1 MSQLYISRGRE
12 GGWSDHPHWLHP
24 RFEKMYIICSEVE
37 REKLFRMKNL
47 IFQNSYFP
55 SRVLPSLGKF
65 PGCATVH
72 RPPCNCG
79 SVLCLEFRGIQCL
92 VVQVMLQS
100 CRNVIVF
107 INDWKQLIH
116 SCMFNIFCNPL
127 QISLQNFDHTLIM
140 YFLFQEEKTDAGL
153 KKKTLPL
160 ECIFEATLK
169 GKKKTVKAE
178 EIET

>member
-1 MSQLYISRGRE
+1 
-12 GGWSDHPHWLHP
+12 
-24 RFEKMYIICSEVE
+24 
-37 REKLFRMKNL
+37 MKNL

-169 GKKKTVKAE
+169 GKKKDRESGGNRNLTDDKNDSFKRHCQMSLNHLFN
-178 EIET
+178 IYFPNGTKIPQ